1 MRHGAAIAT
10 IGGARVLGRER
21 EIGSLEPGKLADIA
35 VWRVDGVEHA
45 GILDPVA
52 ALGLG
57 ALPPLARLYVG
68 GRAIVEESQLVT
80 RRGADSCRTGR
91 RGIP

>member
-1 MRHGAAIAT
+1 
-10 IGGARVLGRER
+10 
-21 EIGSLEPGKLADIA
+21 

-57 ALPPLARLYVG
+57 AMPPLARLYVG
-68 GRAIVEESQLVT
+68 GRAIVEEARLVT
-80 RRGADSCRTGR
+80 ADEPTLAEEVAAASRELAGR
-91 RGIP
+91 L